1 MAAAGSTPVPA
12 MIRNCPACRNSAPSS
27 CQSALAPFAGRAIF
41 VTPHRYPHLVPSAS
55 SSRQPDLFAQTEPT
69 RLTVTTLHH
78 HMKRVLNGLGQVAV
92 TGEAHDV
99 KTRGGTTYLMLKER
113 SSQVSVVITSTKQ
126 RWCHV
131 RSGESVVVTGRLD
144 TSQSSGRLSLM
155 ADAIVPTG
163 EGAVAALIEQT
174 RERMRADGLLD
185 RTRRGLPLLPGCVVV
200 VCGNDAAVKH
210 DFQTVTDQRFPGFP
224 VQYLTASQSSAESL
238 LDGLQRALAVPGVDV
253 VVLARGG
260 GDSTQLLPYSDELLC
275 RAIAASPV
283 PVVTAIGH
291 EIDRPLCDEVSDSR
305 APTPSVAATQ
315 VIPDRSVLQGGL
327 DTCIQRCSRTVENR
341 LSQLSVSMTHRRA
354 LLDGRPRL
362 RLQMAVARL
371 DSVRWADAVAD
382 TLAARRSALD
392 AVRPSTAMTVRLVD
406 TETRINTLRTQSR
419 PPSTDRFHHRLAELR
434 ARADSF
440 SPQQVL
446 ERGFAIVRN
455 AATGAVLR
463 NPADAQPGERLN
475 ITLAGGTV
483 QVVVGPDADQRLF

>member
-1 MAAAGSTPVPA
+1 MTTS
-12 MIRNCPACRNSAPSS
+12 NPSS
-27 CQSALAPFAGRAIF
+27 ARQPALQP
-41 VTPHRYPHLVPSAS
+41 
-55 SSRQPDLFAQTEPT
+55 RQPDLFGQVEPT

-78 HMKRVLNGLGQVAV
+78 HMKRVLNGIGPVAV

-99 KTRGGTTYLMLKER
+99 KTRGGTTYFMLKER
-113 SSQVSVVITSTKQ
+113 SSQVSVTVLSSRQ

-131 RSGESVVVTGRLD
+131 KSGESVVVTGRLD
-144 TSQSSGRLSLM
+144 TAQSTGRLSLM
-155 ADAIVPTG
+155 ADAIMPTG
-163 EGAVAALIEQT
+163 EGAVAALIEKA

-185 RTRRGLPLLPGCVVV
+185 RQRRALPLLPGCVVV

-224 VQYLTASQSSAESL
+224 VHYLTATQSSAESL
-238 LDGLQRALAVPGVDV
+238 LDGLQRALAVSGVDV

-260 GDSTQLLPYSDELLC
+260 GDSTQLLPYSDESLC
-275 RAIAASPV
+275 RAIAAAHV

-291 EIDRPLCDEVSDSR
+291 EIDRPLCDEVADSR

-315 VIPDRSVLQGGL
+315 VIPDRSQLQAGL
-327 DTCIQRCSRTVENR
+327 DSCRQRCSRTIETR
-341 LSQLSVSMTHRRA
+341 QAQLAVSMTHRRA
-354 LLDGRPRL
+354 MLDGKPRQ
-362 RLQMAVARL
+362 RLQGAVARL

-382 TLAARRSALD
+382 TLAARQSALD
-392 AVRPSTAMTVRLVD
+392 AVRPSTAIATRLAD
-406 TETRINTLRTQSR
+406 TGIRLTTLRSHSR
-419 PPSTDRFHHRLAELR
+419 PPSTDRFHHLLAELR

-455 AATGAVLR
+455 TTTGAVLR
-463 NPADAQPGERLN
+463 NPEEAQPGDQLT

-483 QVVVGPDADQRLF
+483 QVVVSSNNGASLVVEQRLF